1 MIRMRPFLSMTPTK
15 TTYLACRIC
24 RIEKSLDTDPTVRMA
39 EVTAFCAAH
48 NTHEEGVGVEI
59 VIPLTRLEER

>member
-1 MIRMRPFLSMTPTK
+1 MTPTK

-24 RIEKSLDTDPTVRMA
+24 RSEVSLDSDPIVRIA

-48 NTHEEGVGVEI
+48 NSHDEGLGVEI
-59 VIPLTRLEER
+59 IIPLTRADERRT